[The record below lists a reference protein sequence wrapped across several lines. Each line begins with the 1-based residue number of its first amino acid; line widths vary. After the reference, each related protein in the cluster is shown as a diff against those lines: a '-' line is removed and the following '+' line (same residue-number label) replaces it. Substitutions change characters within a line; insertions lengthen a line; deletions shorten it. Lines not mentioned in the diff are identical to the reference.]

1 MTPHVNETAPHAHAG
16 SEPHAL
22 PVRVL
27 LGTAAALLALT
38 VVTVALSQ
46 VDFGRVNIVV
56 ALGIATLKASLVAAF
71 FMHLKYGARFH
82 VVILGASALFA
93 ALLVGFV
100 LMDSTLYQPDIRAH
114 EAAGAVKRP

>member
-1 MTPHVNETAPHAHAG
+1 
-16 SEPHAL
+16 
-22 PVRVL
+22 VRVL

-38 VVTVALSQ
+38 AITVALSQ

-82 VVILGASALFA
+82 VVILAAAALFA
-93 ALLVGFV
+93 SLLVGFV

-114 EAAGAVKRP
+114 EAAGAVKKP